1 MYRFTN
7 TKENKQ
13 HQSGFTLVEI
23 LVATS
28 IFVVVV
34 SAMLSLFNYT
44 LQINRRVQSLREIV
58 QGTRAFTETV
68 AREIR
73 NGKIDYNSPLSP
85 CNAENYNSDN
95 NQSLGLITLEGDKVC
110 FYFGK
115 GDNFVFDKQ
124 TSTETSNNNLLFDSQ
139 KFRINQKTFRF
150 AVNPRVDPN
159 PSNGK
164 FYPGVQPFVTIVAQ
178 FELLDSQGQVTTTI
192 DYQTTIST
200 DSYDIPPF
208 KKS

>member
-1 MYRFTN
+1 M
-7 TKENKQ
+7 
-13 HQSGFTLVEI
+13 
-23 LVATS
+23 
-28 IFVVVV
+28 
-34 SAMLSLFNYT
+34 
-44 LQINRRVQSLREIV
+44 
-58 QGTRAFTETV
+58 
-68 AREIR
+68 
-73 NGKIDYNSPLSP
+73 
-85 CNAENYNSDN
+85 
-95 NQSLGLITLEGDKVC
+95 
-110 FYFGK
+110 
-115 GDNFVFDKQ
+115 
-124 TSTETSNNNLLFDSQ
+124 FDSQ